1 MTVNEVQELLVKLFK
16 LHAKLHGESY
26 AIGYATMSHACTI
39 KFPFNTIE
47 KEIEAIKERIIEV
60 EKLLKEKHDIEVQYL
75 NELNTK
81 LINAI

>member
-16 LHAKLHGESY
+16 LHVKLHGESY
-26 AIGYATMSHACTI
+26 AMGYATMFHACTI

-47 KEIEAIKERIIEV
+47 KEIEEIKKRIVEV